1 MFQVLLVESD
11 KAIRR
16 AFLTMVQQSGLG
28 YEVVTAAT
36 IADAVTRLREMSFD
50 VVLLSVEQ
58 MDSEVRYVLDGFAD
72 AMPFILAL
80 PSSWGTA
87 AAAVALRMGGQEVV
101 RRDDTGEYLRRM
113 PLTIAQAVL
122 SFRLNLGKPEREALV
137 RARHEVSRVALR
149 GQPMKAALDA
159 MFTDVA
165 RVVPFDY
172 AWVMAVEDDQLR
184 AIYEYQM
191 PEQVRA
197 RVGLWRGKLAL
208 NNLFNEIVQ
217 YGEARVQ
224 DDLMLRK
231 DSRTTEL
238 IQLEGAFLGM
248 PLRTPKDQVGGV
260 VLFCRAEQGSFRPLV
275 VHQLWAAA
283 DLAETIMNETKAYK
297 HTIET
302 ALIEER
308 QRLARDLHDSV
319 TQTLFAASM
328 MSEALIKQWPPTMDD
343 LERSLQDLHDLTRD
357 ALSEMRALLLDLRP
371 DSMMIGN
378 LAAQIEQLAV
388 RAQER
393 GHFEVKITNHGSYQP
408 PTEVKNALF
417 RIAQEALNNIVKHAR
432 AKLVRVSL
440 SRQPHLTELEVWD
453 DGVGFDNRV
462 GSAQT
467 HLGLAFMRERA
478 EENGIIL
485 HIESVPNYGTRIR
498 ATWSP

>member
-36 IADAVTRLREMSFD
+36 MVDAAVRLREMSFD
-50 VVLLSVEQ
+50 VVLLSIEQ
-58 MDSEVRYVLDGFAD
+58 MDSEVRYLLDGFSD
-72 AMPFILAL
+72 TTPFILAL
-80 PSSWGTA
+80 PPAWGA
-87 AAAVALRMGGQEVV
+87 AARALVLRAGGQEAV
-101 RRDDTGEYLRRM
+101 RRDDTGDYLRQM

-122 SFRLNLGKPEREALV
+122 SFRLKLRKPEREAIV
-137 RARHEVSRVALR
+137 QARNEVSRAALL
-149 GQPMKAALDA
+149 GQPMKAALDS
-159 MFTDVA
+159 MFADVA

-184 AIYEYQM
+184 AVYDYQM
-191 PEQVRA
+191 PERVRA
-197 RVGLWRGKLAL
+197 QVGRWRGKLVL
-208 NNLFNEIVQ
+208 NNMFNEIVQ
-217 YGEARVQ
+217 QGEAHTQ
-224 DDLMLRK
+224 DDLTLRK

-238 IQLEGAFLGM
+238 IQLDGAFLGM
-248 PLRTPKDQVGGV
+248 PLITPDDQVGGV
-260 VLFCRAEQGSFRPLV
+260 VLFCRAEQGSFRQLV
-275 VHQLWAAA
+275 VRQLWAAA
-283 DLAETIMNETKAYK
+283 ELVGAIINESKAYK

-343 LERSLQDLHDLTRD
+343 LERSLHDLHDLTRD

-371 DSMMIGN
+371 DSMMIGS

-417 RIAQEALNNIVKHAR
+417 RITQEALNNIVKHAR

-453 DGVGFDNRV
+453 DGVGFDSRD

-485 HIESVPNYGTRIR
+485 HVESVPNYGTRIR
-498 ATWSP
+498 ATWMP